1 MKKEDVRI
9 NCRIKTPRFL
19 EVQIIAIF
27 GKADDAEK
35 LGFTETTDYDGE
47 FKVYGRHIGTNL
59 MDFAA
64 VITGG
69 KNE

>member
-9 NCRIKTPRFL
+9 GSRIETPRFL
-19 EVQIIAIF
+19 GVRIIAIF
-27 GKADDAEK
+27 GKEADARN
-35 LGFTETTDYDGE
+35 LGFTETTDYSGE

-64 VITGG
+64 VI
-69 KNE
+69 

>member
-9 NCRIKTPRFL
+9 DSRIKTPRFL
-19 EVQIIAIF
+19 EVRIIAIF
-27 GKADDAEK
+27 GKSDDARQ
-35 LGFTETTDYDGE
+35 LGFTEPTDYDGE

-64 VITGG
+64 VIT
-69 KNE
+69 

>member
-19 EVQIIAIF
+19 EVKIIAIF
-27 GKADDAEK
+27 GKKADARQ
-35 LGFTETTDYDGE
+35 LGFTEPTHYDGE
-47 FKVYGRHIGTNL
+47 FEVYGRHIGINM

-64 VITGG
+64 VIPD
-69 KNE
+69 